1 MVGFFSLTMDSKG
14 IVCKHIAS
22 DACARRECGAR
33 ARESER
39 TCVCVNKRGLR
50 GLPPHAVCAMDI
62 GIMYCTRTVPYIYI
76 LAAVRCAVCVCTR
89 ESVCAHGSLVQIM
102 AIDVRSPVL
111 IYVRVTT
118 SVYTQESITCSISI
132 LCNLIGLPFGF
143 GTRAE
148 QRVMRSKFHFS
159 FTGVNKCSRIATCW

>member
-1 MVGFFSLTMDSKG
+1 M
-14 IVCKHIAS
+14 CKQ
-22 DACARRECGAR
+22 ARTPRAAAAR
-33 ARESER
+33 CLCNGHWDNVLYAYS
-39 TCVCVNKRGLR
+39 
-50 GLPPHAVCAMDI
+50 AI
-62 GIMYCTRTVPYIYI
+62 YIYI

-118 SVYTQESITCSISI
+118 SVYIQESITCSISI